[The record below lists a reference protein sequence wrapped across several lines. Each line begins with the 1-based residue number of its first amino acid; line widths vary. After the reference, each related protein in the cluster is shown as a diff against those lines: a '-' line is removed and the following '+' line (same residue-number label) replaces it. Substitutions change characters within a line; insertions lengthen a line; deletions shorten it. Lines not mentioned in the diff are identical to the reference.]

1 MGYDSVRAS
10 GLNQPSSGT
19 CDDFLERGKSHSMAL
34 IRIIILVSLPLLEF
48 NAAGPLEELEQLI
61 SEIGNSVASRKN

>member
-1 MGYDSVRAS
+1 
-10 GLNQPSSGT
+10 
-19 CDDFLERGKSHSMAL
+19 MAL